1 MERMAGNISIDGRP
15 FQYRNPYNQQMI
27 DQQYDPDE
35 GLDQIGP
42 NKHSYEYT
50 NPLYDYS
57 YGAVRDAATAEGIK
71 NVNSQEEV
79 DKIIARIQGLNEKSK
94 DNESDADEEVP
105 VVEPPPAVTAP
116 IGGGFEDEDPISD
129 LPDMSSSPVVT
140 PPQTNT
146 GPATGGGSSYL
157 SPGMSVN
164 QNNPVTI
171 TGNKNQVDNSIN
183 QMASDMSDN
192 RVFYGGSN
200 FNLTDNPAL
209 EDAVNMITEDKP
221 RYSEGI
227 DFMNSPSNA
236 SNIVNSE
243 NFKNNFMRNRL
254 FDMK

>member
-1 MERMAGNISIDGRP
+1 MERMAGDISIDGRP
-15 FQYRNPYNQQMI
+15 YQYRNPFNQKMI
-27 DQQYDPDE
+27 DQQSTDDDE
-35 GLDQIGP
+35 DGP
-42 NKHSYEYT
+42 NRHSYEYT

-57 YGAVRDAATAEGIK
+57 YGQVRDAANAEGIK
-71 NVNSQEEV
+71 NVNKQDEV
-79 DKIIARIQGLNEKSK
+79 DRIIARIQGLNSKSS
-94 DNESDADEEVP
+94 DNEDDNDNDVP

-129 LPDMSSSPVVT
+129 QPDISSPITSPPPTSSAPVT
-140 PPQTNT
+140 
-146 GPATGGGSSYL
+146 GEGSFL
-157 SPGMSVN
+157 SPGMDVN

-171 TGNKNQVDNSIN
+171 DGNRNQVDNSIN
-183 QMASDMSDN
+183 QITSDMSDN
-192 RVFYGGSN
+192 RLFYGGSN

-209 EDAVNMITEDKP
+209 QDAVDMITEDQP

-243 NFKNNFMRNRL
+243 NFKNQFMRNRL